1 MYFVDSRIQQK
12 EPGEV
17 SLTLL
22 RSGYDANW
30 KPVSSPQENCKVV
43 LTDSN
48 GKQIAEAATDKDGI
62 VTFKI
67 SEAGSY
73 SADVTAAP
81 FDYYVSAHADITIGD
96 SQAAAPDDPSKDDTK
111 KDDPKKDNAIQD
123 LNKNK
128 TSLQTAAGG
137 NDGSDGSGGGS
148 ASGGSTRT
156 GDDAQVYVWM
166 MLMLASMVAAVYI
179 YAAVQRRDDRF

>member
-1 MYFVDSRIQQK
+1 M
-12 EPGEV
+12 
-17 SLTLL
+17 

-48 GKQIAEAATDKDGI
+48 GKQVAEATSDKDGV

-73 SADVTAAP
+73 SVNVTEAP
-81 FDYYVSAHADITIGD
+81 FDYFVSAHADITVGD
-96 SQAAAPDDPSKDDTK
+96 SQVVDPDDPSKDDAK
-111 KDDPKKDNAIQD
+111 KDDQKNDDQKKDNAIQD

-128 TSLQTAAGG
+128 TTLQTAAGG
-137 NDGSDGSGGGS
+137 NNGSGDGSASGS
-148 ASGGSTRT
+148 ASGGSAKT

-179 YAAVQRRDDRF
+179 YAAAQRRDDRF

>member
-1 MYFVDSRIQQK
+1 M
-12 EPGEV
+12 
-17 SLTLL
+17 

-43 LTDSN
+43 LADSN
-48 GKQIAEAATDKDGI
+48 GMQLAEGMTDKDGI

-81 FDYYVSAHADITIGD
+81 FDYYVSAHADVTIGD
-96 SQAAAPDDPSKDDTK
+96 SQAVDPDDPK
-111 KDDPKKDNAIQD
+111 KDDQGSDDQKKDNAIQD

-128 TSLQTAAGG
+128 TSLQAAAGG
-137 NDGSDGSGGGS
+137 TGGSDGSASGS
-148 ASGGSTRT
+148 ASGGSAKT

-179 YAAVQRRDDRF
+179 YAAAQRRDDRF